1 MVSLA
6 PSYGSLP
13 SMAKGGGVCVVGLG
27 LGLVKREKLYI
38 LSWFDLDLPIFY

>member
-1 MVSLA
+1 
-6 PSYGSLP
+6 
-13 SMAKGGGVCVVGLG
+13 MAKGDGVCVVGLAGRPLKG